1 MEYIQNSNIYKFRK
15 GIGKK
20 NDSKCIISGV
30 DSTQC
35 EYAHIIPETLCT
47 NNNLLLYSWNS
58 YNGLFLSSNIHKS
71 FEIALGKKP
80 NFTFNIIDE
89 DNTYLYCMLKIST
102 ESIIKNLTENKYI
115 NKIFNINKNSKPFII
130 FHNKIFN
137 YSYNITDNIQI
148 NDSLKICYYDWIS
161 QYINKY
167 NIKKNKKS
175 KKSKNIKKNENSTNL
190 KYDNGMYSVKK
201 ILSKSFCHKT
211 KKYIY
216 KIKWNGK
223 NKNGKSFK
231 NTWEPEINL
240 SKDLINIYK

>member
-80 NFTFNIIDE
+80 NFTLKIIDE
-89 DNTYLYCMLKIST
+89 DNKYLYCMLKISK
-102 ESIIKNLTENKYI
+102 ESMEKNLTENKYI
-115 NKIFNINKNSKPFII
+115 DKIININKNSKPFLI

-137 YSYNITDNIQI
+137 YSYNIMDDNIQI
-148 NDSLKICYYDWIS
+148 NNSLKICYYDWIT
-161 QYINKY
+161 QFINKY
-167 NIKKNKKS
+167 NKKKSNKKNLIKKT
-175 KKSKNIKKNENSTNL
+175 TNF
-190 KYDNGMYSVKK
+190 KYSNAMYSVKK
-201 ILSKSFCHKT
+201 ILSKRFCCRT

-223 NKNGKSFK
+223 DKNGKYFK

-240 SKDLINIYK
+240 SKDLIKNYK